1 MRLKDVVVV
10 AAVLGAIA
18 WYSTK
23 NETPQPKVL
32 PVPVERD
39 TANFRCEGKTHCS
52 QMISCEEATFYL
64 RSCPG
69 TQMDGDN
76 DGIPCESQH
85 CGH

>member
-10 AAVLGAIA
+10 AAVLGAI
-18 WYSTK
+18 
-23 NETPQPKVL
+23 
-32 PVPVERD
+32 
-39 TANFRCEGKTHCS
+39 
-52 QMISCEEATFYL
+52 EEATFYL